1 MTATPPVS
9 RPRQKVPIFRVATA
23 TDRDREAIYR
33 LRHAVYARELQQHPE
48 NHEGRLVD
56 PLDGFNHY
64 LCAWHQGE
72 LAGFV
77 SMTPPGPGRYSI
89 DKYFSRAELPFPCDG
104 HLFEVR
110 ILTVL
115 PSARGSKAALLLM
128 YAALRW
134 VEARGGT
141 RIAAIGRREVLGLY
155 AKAGLRGTG
164 QCVQSG
170 KVEFELLHAT
180 TEELRVRADQFA
192 QLLDRLEAATH
203 WDLDVD
209 FRRPAACFHGGSFFK
224 AVGEDF
230 ARLDRHHDIINAD
243 VLDAWFPPSP
253 RVLDALQSHLPWLL
267 RTSPPTAAEGLVDAI
282 ADARGVRPGNI
293 LPGAGSSDLIFRALR
308 HWLDRHSRV
317 LILDPT
323 YGEYGHVLERV
334 IGCAVDRLTLSAS
347 DGYGVPV
354 DRLSTALG
362 RGYDLV
368 VLVNPN
374 SPTGR
379 HLPRVA
385 LEQVL
390 EAVPAE
396 TRIWI
401 DETYLDY
408 VGAAESLESRAASSD
423 NIIVCKSMSKVY
435 ALSGAR
441 VAYLCAAPQQLEAL
455 RALTPPWGV
464 SLLAQVA
471 AVNALRDPDYYA
483 ARMDQTHTLRE
494 DLAVDLKSLGWEV
507 LPGCANFLLVHLP
520 ASGPTAAG
528 LVRRCQESGLFIR
541 DASTMSRQFG
551 SRVVRVA
558 VKDAATNRRMVSIIR
573 AVLTGAGVAPSASE
587 GG

>member
-1 MTATPPVS
+1 MTTTRSFRRLDHTAPT
-9 RPRQKVPIFRVATA
+9 FRVAIA
-23 TDRDREAIYR
+23 TDSDREGIYR
-33 LRHAVYARELQQHPE
+33 IRHAVYASELHQHQE

-64 LCAWHQGE
+64 LCVWHHGE

-77 SMTPPGPGRYSI
+77 SMTPPGPDRYSI
-89 DKYFSRAELPFPCDG
+89 DNYFSRAELPFPCDG

-180 TEELRVRADQFA
+180 TEELRGRADQFA

-230 ARLDRHHDIINAD
+230 ARLDRHHAIINAD

-267 RTSPPTAAEGLVDAI
+267 RTSPPTAAAGLVDAI
-282 ADARGVRPGNI
+282 AAARGVLPGNI

-308 HWLDRHSRV
+308 HWLDRSSRV
-317 LILDPT
+317 LIMDPT

-347 DGYGVPV
+347 DGYGVPM

-390 EAVPAE
+390 DTVPAK

-408 VGAAESLESRAASSD
+408 VGAAESLESRAAMSD
-423 NIIVCKSMSKVY
+423 NLIVCKSMSKVY
-435 ALSGAR
+435 ALSGVR

-455 RALTPPWGV
+455 RAITPPWGV
-464 SLLAQVA
+464 GLPAQVA
-471 AVNALRDPDYYA
+471 AVNALKDPDYYA
-483 ARMDQTHTLRE
+483 ARMDETHTLRE
-494 DLAVDLKSLGWEV
+494 NLAGELKSLGWEV
-507 LPGCANFLLVHLP
+507 LPGCANFLLIHLP
-520 ASGPTAAG
+520 ASGPTAAE

-558 VKDAATNRRMVSIIR
+558 VKDAATHRRMVSIIR
-573 AVLTGAGVAPSASE
+573 AVLTGAGAAPPASE
-587 GG
+587 SG

>member
-1 MTATPPVS
+1 MTATPPDS
-9 RPRQKVPIFRVATA
+9 GLHHTAPIFSVTIA
-23 TDRDREAIYR
+23 TDSDREAIYR
-33 LRHAVYARELQQHPE
+33 LRHAVYARELHQHLE

-56 PLDGFNHY
+56 ALDRFNDY
-64 LCAWHQGE
+64 ICVWQRDE
-72 LAGFV
+72 LSGFV
-77 SMTPPGPGRYSI
+77 SITPPGPNSYSI

-115 PSARGSKAALLLM
+115 PSARGSKAAILLM

-134 VEARGGT
+134 VEARGGS

-155 AKAGLRGTG
+155 AKAGLRETG
-164 QCVQSG
+164 QCVKSG

-180 TEELRVRADQFA
+180 TEELRVQVDRFA
-192 QLLDRLEAATH
+192 PLLARLEAVTH
-203 WDLDVD
+203 WGLGVD

-230 ARLDRHHDIINAD
+230 ERLDRHQDIINAD

-267 RTSPPTAAEGLVDAI
+267 RTSPPTAADGLVSAL
-282 ADARGVRPGNI
+282 ADARRVRPENI

-308 HWLDRHSRV
+308 HWLGRNSRV
-317 LILDPT
+317 LIMDPT

-334 IGCAVDRLTLSAS
+334 IGCAVDRLALSAS
-347 DGYGVPV
+347 EGYGVPV

-362 RGYDLV
+362 QGYDLV

-379 HLPRVA
+379 HLPRIP

-390 EAVPAE
+390 DKAPSK

-408 VGAAESLESRAASSD
+408 VGAVESLESRAAISD
-423 NIIVCKSMSKVY
+423 NIIICKSMSKVY

-441 VAYLCAAPQQLEAL
+441 VAYLCAAPHQLEAL
-455 RALTPPWGV
+455 RAVTPPWVV
-464 SLLAQVA
+464 SLPAQVA
-471 AVNALRDPDYYA
+471 AVNALKDPDYYA
-483 ARMDQTHTLRE
+483 ARIDETHTLRE
-494 DLAVDLKSLGWEV
+494 NLAVELKSLGWDV
-507 LPGCANFLLVHLP
+507 LPGCANFLLIHLP
-520 ASGPTAAG
+520 DTGPTAAE
-528 LVRRCQESGLFIR
+528 LIRRCQEFGLFIR

-551 SRVVRVA
+551 SKVVRLA
-558 VKDAATNRRMVSIIR
+558 VKDAATNHRMVSIIR
-573 AVLTGAGVAPSASE
+573 AVLNGSGDALRIP
-587 GG
+587 